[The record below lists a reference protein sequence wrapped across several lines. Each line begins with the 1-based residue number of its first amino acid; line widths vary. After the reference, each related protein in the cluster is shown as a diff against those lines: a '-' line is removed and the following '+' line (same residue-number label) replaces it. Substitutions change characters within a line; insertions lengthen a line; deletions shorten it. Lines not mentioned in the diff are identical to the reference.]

1 MTTTQTDQV
10 DVILTQ
16 SALETEDQELWREY
30 LKWAPPF
37 LTERFVELFKS
48 DVHDLPEATIDLR
61 QKIAASDDAS
71 LLQVILDKELAA
83 LQAYFKNNK

>member
-1 MTTTQTDQV
+1 MTTTSTDQV

-16 SALETEDQELWREY
+16 SSLDAEDQELWREY

-37 LTERFVELFKS
+37 LTERFIELFKS

-83 LQAYFKNNK
+83 LKTFFNNNQ